1 MQIIRKKDT
10 VFNGA
15 LFYFQSHLPYTCI
28 QCDAGFQGEWTECSI
43 GVCPNKECKTKLD
56 EHTPYICNRLRM
68 DIRRHIQKYYQ
79 VISIFFSVR
88 VKWYDTMSS
97 WFDAIFGIHFYWI
110 LIRWSCYLEVYTW
123 NLQNLLPCC
132 GISVQT
138 GPALKTLEI
147 YWAYFNSVDYS
158 SRLSYI
164 NLQFWK
170 YKNVAHV
177 LIKWAE
183 TQ

>member
-88 VKWYDTMSS
+88 VK
-97 WFDAIFGIHFYWI
+97 
-110 LIRWSCYLEVYTW
+110 
-123 NLQNLLPCC
+123 
-132 GISVQT
+132 
-138 GPALKTLEI
+138 
-147 YWAYFNSVDYS
+147 
-158 SRLSYI
+158 
-164 NLQFWK
+164 
-170 YKNVAHV
+170 
-177 LIKWAE
+177 
-183 TQ
+183 